1 MNTQNSQELPPEA
14 QSLCKE
20 NWQNVI
26 ERVHKACDQAG
37 RDLAS
42 VRVVGVTKYVDIART
57 IALYDAGCRDLG
69 ESRPQAL
76 WEKAAACGAAN
87 RTAQWHLIGHL
98 QRNKVVKTISYN
110 PVVHTIDSVRLA
122 EAISRAAVDSSFV
135 CEGLIEVNLSEDVG
149 RSGLLPDS
157 LLDRA
162 SQILE
167 LPGVCIRGLMGMAS
181 HPEAD
186 RNPRQEFAHLRELR
200 DTLNERFPDAGG
212 LPELSMGMS
221 GDFEDA
227 IYEGSTM
234 VRIGSALFQGLR

>member
-1 MNTQNSQELPPEA
+1 MNAQNSQEPTPEA
-14 QSLCKE
+14 RSLCKE

-37 RDLAS
+37 RDPTS
-42 VRVVGVTKYVDIART
+42 VRVIGVTKYVDMPQT
-57 IALYDAGCRDLG
+57 MALYDAGCRDLG

-76 WEKAAACGAAN
+76 WEKAAAFIAAGH
-87 RTAQWHLIGHL
+87 TAQWHLIGHL
-98 QRNKVVKTISYN
+98 QRNKVMKTMPYN
-110 PVVHTIDSVRLA
+110 PVFHTIDSVRLA
-122 EAISRAAVDSSFV
+122 QALSRSATELSMV
-135 CEGLIEVNLSEDVG
+135 CDGLIEVNLSEDAR

-167 LPGVCIRGLMGMAS
+167 LPGVHVRGLMGMAS
-181 HPEAD
+181 HPEAGKS
-186 RNPRQEFAHLRELR
+186 PRREFAHLRELR
-200 DTLNERFPDAGG
+200 DGLTEKFPDSGG

-234 VRIGSALFQGLR
+234 VRIGSALFHGLR

>member
-1 MNTQNSQELPPEA
+1 MNTQNSHELTPDA

-20 NWQNVI
+20 NWKNII

-42 VRVVGVTKYVDIART
+42 VRVVGVTKYVDIALT

-234 VRIGSALFQGLR
+234 IRIGSALFQGLR

>member
-1 MNTQNSQELPPEA
+1 MNTQNSHELTPDA

-20 NWQNVI
+20 NWTNII

-37 RDLAS
+37 RDPAS
-42 VRVVGVTKYVDIART
+42 VRVVGVTKYVDMART

-76 WEKAAACGAAN
+76 WEKAAACVAAD

-162 SQILE
+162 SQILD
-167 LPGVCIRGLMGMAS
+167 LPGVCVRGLMGMAS
-181 HPEAD
+181 HPDAD

-234 VRIGSALFQGLR
+234 IRIGSALFQGLR

>member
-14 QSLCKE
+14 HSLCKE

-37 RDLAS
+37 RDPIS
-42 VRVVGVTKYVDIART
+42 VRVVGVTKYVDMART

-76 WEKAAACGAAN
+76 WEKAAACDAGDQ
-87 RTAQWHLIGHL
+87 TAQWHLIGHL

-122 EAISRAAVDSSFV
+122 EAISRAAVDSSSV
-135 CEGLIEVNLSEDVG
+135 CEGLIEVNLSEDAG

-181 HPEAD
+181 HPEVG

-212 LPELSMGMS
+212 LLELSMGMS

-234 VRIGSALFQGLR
+234 IRIGSALFQGLR

>member
-37 RDLAS
+37 RDPIS
-42 VRVVGVTKYVDIART
+42 VRVIGVTKYVDMART
-57 IALYDAGCRDLG
+57 KALYDAGCRDLG

-76 WEKAAACGAAN
+76 WEKAAACGAADC
-87 RTAQWHLIGHL
+87 TVQWHLIGHL
-98 QRNKVVKTISYN
+98 QRNKVVKTMSYN
-110 PVVHTIDSVRLA
+110 PVVHTIDSVKLA

-135 CEGLIEVNLSEDVG
+135 CEGLIEVNLSEDVE

-157 LLDRA
+157 LLDKA
-162 SQILE
+162 PQILE

-181 HPEAD
+181 HPEAG

-200 DTLNERFPDAGG
+200 DTVNERFPDAGG

-234 VRIGSALFQGLR
+234 IRIGSALFQGLR

>member
-1 MNTQNSQELPPEA
+1 MNTQNSLELTPEVR
-14 QSLCKE
+14 SLCTK

-37 RDLAS
+37 RDPIS
-42 VRVVGVTKYVDIART
+42 VRVIGVTKYVDMART

-76 WEKAAACGAAN
+76 WEKAAACGAGD
-87 RTAQWHLIGHL
+87 RTAHWHLIGHL
-98 QRNKVVKTISYN
+98 QRNKVVKTISYK

-149 RSGLLPDS
+149 RSGLSPDS

-181 HPEAD
+181 HPEAG

-234 VRIGSALFQGLR
+234 IRIGSALFQGLR